1 LQVETADQLLMKQI
15 AIISGNRPG
24 EVAHIAEI
32 IAAQGINID
41 DLDVDSAGGRSTIH
55 LRVDRP
61 DEALHA
67 LREADYKATSEDT
80 LLIRLEDKPGALA
93 SIAARFRDAS
103 LNVRSMHIV
112 KREGNGVL
120 VSLFTNDNVRAAELV
135 RDVLAE
141 PA

>member
-1 LQVETADQLLMKQI
+1 MPYLMKQI

-24 EVAHIAEI
+24 EVAHVAEI
-32 IAAQGINID
+32 IAARGINID

-55 LRVDRP
+55 LRVDRT

-67 LREADYKATSEDT
+67 LREADYKATTEDT

-93 SIAARFRDAS
+93 SIAIRFRDAS

-112 KREGNGVL
+112 KREATSVV
-120 VSLFTNDNVRAAELV
+120 VSLFTNDNTRAADLV

-141 PA
+141 TV